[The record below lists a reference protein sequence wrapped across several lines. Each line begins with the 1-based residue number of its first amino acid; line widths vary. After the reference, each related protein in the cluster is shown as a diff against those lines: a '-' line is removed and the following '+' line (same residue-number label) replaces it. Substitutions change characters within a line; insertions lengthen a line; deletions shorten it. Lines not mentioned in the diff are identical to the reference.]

1 MDFINDV
8 HNLGDSTSK
17 VIEEIIY
24 NPNCNTNIKKMTLM
38 FVISLCDR
46 AKLAGV
52 DEKEYISLV
61 ASIQNIGDQG
71 LWKDFRT
78 NNVYCNKK
86 FCEIEYKLFKQ
97 LVEYLTLREKI
108 LNEEK
113 INNTLKRK
121 YNSIS

>member
-8 HNLGDSTSK
+8 HNLDYSTSK

-24 NPNCNTNIKKMTLM
+24 NPNCNANIKKMSLT
-38 FVISLCDR
+38 FVISLCNR

-61 ASIQNIGDQG
+61 ASIQNIEDQG
-71 LWKDFRT
+71 LWKVFRSD
-78 NNVYCNKK
+78 NVYCNKK
-86 FCEIEYKLFKQ
+86 FCEIEYKLFEQ

-113 INNTLKRK
+113 KNDTLKRK
-121 YNSIS
+121 YDYIS

>member
-1 MDFINDV
+1 MDFINNICNSD
-8 HNLGDSTSK
+8 DSTSK

-24 NPNCNTNIKKMTLM
+24 NQNSKLNLKKMTIM

-61 ASIQNIGDQG
+61 ASIQNIEDQG
-71 LWKDFRT
+71 LWKNFSSD
-78 NNVYCNKK
+78 NVYCNKK
-86 FCEIEYKLFKQ
+86 FCELEYKLFKQ

-108 LNEEK
+108 LYEEK

-121 YNSIS
+121 YDYIS

>member
-8 HNLGDSTSK
+8 HNADDSTSK

-24 NPNCNTNIKKMTLM
+24 NPNCNANINKMTLM

-61 ASIQNIGDQG
+61 ASIQNIEDQG
-71 LWKDFRT
+71 LWKVFRSD
-78 NNVYCNKK
+78 NVYCNKK

-113 INNTLKRK
+113 IYNTLKRK
-121 YNSIS
+121 YDYIS